1 MKKLSTHIQA
11 YPNTPTLRQSEL
23 HTNTHRH
30 THTHMTAS
38 GNFICRSALTQLKF
52 LLHTFKQFVC
62 NSSCQKKNKNGK
74 KIQKSQGK
82 ALKIIHPAFLFT
94 KAAPPHVPSLDHS
107 QKKTWTRFI
116 LMHFLLFVFVLF
128 FLFFAHTTQF
138 GWDFFRKDWHKLVHT
153 FRGIFSFCSLFVMKA
168 ELGSKSCDH
177 NLAPSSNCHSPFS
190 GGKSFPPP
198 PPPRIYIYIN
208 RGLSLDQ
215 RSPENKLIKN
225 KK

>member
-1 MKKLSTHIQA
+1 MANELTHTYIHTYTGKRIRMKKLSTHIQA

-62 NSSCQKKNKNGK
+62 NSSCQKKKKKGK

-94 KAAPPHVPSLDHS
+94 KAAPPPRPLTRPFSKKNLDS
-107 QKKTWTRFI
+107 IYFDALFI
-116 LMHFLLFVFVLF
+116 
-128 FLFFAHTTQF
+128 
-138 GWDFFRKDWHKLVHT
+138 
-153 FRGIFSFCSLFVMKA
+153 ICFCSFFSIFCPYHPVW
-168 ELGSKSCDH
+168 LG
-177 NLAPSSNCHSPFS
+177 F
-190 GGKSFPPP
+190 F
-198 PPPRIYIYIN
+198 
-208 RGLSLDQ
+208 
-215 RSPENKLIKN
+215 
-225 KK
+225 